1 MSTKQLA
8 VFYTLAVLGVGYFVL
23 VYAAFSK
30 PMDAQAY
37 ADRLCQE
44 LYGPQT
50 GAIWVDGRMMCETVR
65 GEVIE
70 VRRSSS
76 AKKD

>member
-1 MSTKQLA
+1 MSAGQ
-8 VFYTLAVLGVGYFVL
+8 L
-23 VYAAFSK
+23 VYMYLIIGLIAWSLHAMFSK
-30 PMDAQAY
+30 PMGAQAY